1 MKNPSNRVSELK
13 KGDFKPLENFFLK
26 IHGFSV
32 KKWKWI
38 KNGQKIPKKF
48 EIRSRHDFLLFLS
61 YELIK
66 SKILGFWAIL
76 RHFSSFLVGTLK
88 GPIRRCTCRWIW
100 IFWSKLCSMGSKLYL
115 RFYHPRKLS
124 WKICVFWQMKFGHFC
139 TIKVQMTT
147 LKPQIICS
155 QVWGMCWSTARW
167 YNSLLEHFKPRKW
180 DGFWMKMRA

>member
-88 GPIRRCTCRWIW
+88 GPIRRCTCQWIW

-115 RFYHPRKLS
+115 RFYGKKKFIS
-124 WKICVFWQMKFGHFC
+124 KITPENWVEKFAFFD
-139 TIKVQMTT
+139 
-147 LKPQIICS
+147 
-155 QVWGMCWSTARW
+155 RW
-167 YNSLLEHFKPRKW
+167 NLVIFAP
-180 DGFWMKMRA
+180 

>member
-1 MKNPSNRVSELK
+1 MKNPSNWVSELK

-88 GPIRRCTCRWIW
+88 GPIRRGRYRWIW
-100 IFWSKLCSMGSKLYL
+100 IFWSKSCSMGPKLYL
-115 RFYHPRKLS
+115 IFYEKKNFISKSTPENWVEKFAFFNYGIFRH
-124 WKICVFWQMKFGHFC
+124 ICFNLIRAHHKHVLIWNFGPND
-139 TIKVQMTT
+139 T
-147 LKPQIICS
+147 
-155 QVWGMCWSTARW
+155 
-167 YNSLLEHFKPRKW
+167 
-180 DGFWMKMRA
+180 MRV

>member
-13 KGDFKPLENFFLK
+13 KGDFKPLEIFFLK

-115 RFYHPRKLS
+115 RFNGK
-124 WKICVFWQMKFGHFC
+124 KILLVKSPQK
-139 TIKVQMTT
+139 IE
-147 LKPQIICS
+147 LKNLRFLTDEI
-155 QVWGMCWSTARW
+155 WSFLHHKSA
-167 YNSLLEHFKPRKW
+167 NDHS
-180 DGFWMKMRA
+180 

>member
-88 GPIRRCTCRWIW
+88 GPIRRGRYRWIW
-100 IFWSKLCSMGSKLYL
+100 IFWSKSCSMGPKLYL
-115 RFYHPRKLS
+115 IFYEK
-124 WKICVFWQMKFGHFC
+124 K
-139 TIKVQMTT
+139 
-147 LKPQIICS
+147 
-155 QVWGMCWSTARW
+155 
-167 YNSLLEHFKPRKW
+167 SLLVKSPPKIELKNLHFSTMEFLGISASLW
-180 DGFWMKMRA
+180 SGLITNMF

>member
-1 MKNPSNRVSELK
+1 MKNPSNWVSELK
-13 KGDFKPLENFFLK
+13 KGDFKPLEKFFLK

-115 RFYHPRKLS
+115 RFYGK
-124 WKICVFWQMKFGHFC
+124 KILLVKSPQK
-139 TIKVQMTT
+139 IE
-147 LKPQIICS
+147 LKNLRFLTDEIWLFLHHKS
-155 QVWGMCWSTARW
+155 ANDHS
-167 YNSLLEHFKPRKW
+167 
-180 DGFWMKMRA
+180 